1 MKNDTQ
7 LDRYLQDFRLKLGF
21 DEMTRL
27 PFRIMTQKQTVQK
40 QLELFIDAQLGPEP
54 ESADDDRA
62 DDEQAE
68 KRAARDHDARRA
80 IVLSALKAATTP
92 AIRRR
97 LHGGQ
102 ALTVVVEVPS
112 SDWVKGIEDYFN
124 SIRSEDWVTFARDGS
139 NKSRDKAG
147 VGNSEAATKISAG
160 RRVIGIAANPKVILP
175 AVLQAAADVTIRIV
189 QPTGATVRHA
199 LKRCYSRR
207 VPGHIDDKL
216 VAGLGLDDLVA
227 AMRSGSTA
235 SQAIE
240 RMRAVSVG
248 RGGAQRLDKFPA
260 LETAVEYGAAR
271 EWGLALAR
279 DLEDYRAGT
288 LPWSA
293 IDRGA
298 IVHSPPGC
306 GKSVLAGSLA
316 QACKVPLVRASVA
329 EYFAA
334 GEGHLGDIVK
344 AQRAVFDKAAAMA
357 PCILFIDEID
367 AIPNRNTLSN
377 RGADWW
383 MPIINDF
390 LLLLDGAV
398 AGQREGVI
406 VIGATN
412 RIDAVE
418 DAILR
423 PGRLERS
430 ISIGRPGLAGIVN
443 ILRFHLGS
451 DLAGEDLTEVART
464 AEGSTAAE
472 LMENVRGAR
481 RTARYAKRPLTLDDL
496 QAQIHGEQ
504 DDPPAVLRRI
514 AVHEAAHAVTTVVL
528 SVGELLY
535 VTLQT
540 RGTSGGHTKV
550 RSSDADLMTLSDVEN
565 RVISILSA
573 GVAERLLLSSKS
585 IGSGGTDTSD
595 DGVATSMISVLY
607 ASTSLTG
614 EFFHLCSS
622 EEALATVRADPKLRD
637 LVEQHLRRLEKRAT
651 DLVERYR
658 ECIDAVAKALAES
671 RYLTGDEVIAVLQ
684 AADYLKLVST
694 EGAQAC

>member
-40 QLELFIDAQLGPEP
+40 QLELFTDAQLGPEP

-496 QAQIHGEQ
+496 QAQIRGEQ

-573 GVAERLLLSSKS
+573 GVAERLFLSSKS